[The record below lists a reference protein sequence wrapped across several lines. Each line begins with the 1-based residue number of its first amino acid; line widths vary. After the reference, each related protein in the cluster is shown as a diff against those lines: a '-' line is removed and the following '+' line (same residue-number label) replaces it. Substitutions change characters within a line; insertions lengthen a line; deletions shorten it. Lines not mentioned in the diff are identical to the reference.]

1 MKKWTMGVVIGL
13 WAGMLLPALLAGETK
28 LLPDTIP
35 AGSLLHVRLT
45 TTLTSKTSKT
55 GDPFTG
61 MVTQPI
67 VVDGKE
73 LVPSG
78 STVEGHVAFVKSS
91 GRVTG
96 LAQMR
101 VLLDDIITTEDM
113 KIPLNAG
120 LEDMNAGPCAKT
132 GTDDEGTIKGCG
144 KSKKDAAKDAAIAG
158 AMGAGAGS
166 MIGLG
171 SEIDCR
177 YYGNCGGPGFG
188 AALGM
193 GAGIGA
199 GSALIYNLLKHE
211 KQIILVQGT
220 TMTFVIHRSI
230 DANTGKPIAPD
241 TPAGPQLAAD
251 APTGQPLAPDAPVE
265 KAKQ

>member
-1 MKKWTMGVVIGL
+1 MKKWALAVIFGL
-13 WAGMLLPALLAGETK
+13 LAGMLAPALLAEDTK
-28 LLPDTIP
+28 VSPQTIP
-35 AGSLLHVRLT
+35 AGSLLHVRLSS
-45 TTLTSKTSKT
+45 TLTSKTSKT

-73 LVPSG
+73 LVQTG

-91 GRVTG
+91 GRITG

-101 VLLDDIITTEDM
+101 LVLDDIITTDDM
-113 KIPLNAG
+113 KIKMAAG

-132 GTDDEGTIKGCG
+132 TGDEEGTIKGCG
-144 KSKKDAAKDAAIAG
+144 KSKKDAAKDAAIGAG
-158 AMGAGAGS
+158 IGAGAGT
-166 MIGLG
+166 MVGMG
-171 SEIDCR
+171 HEIDCE

-188 AALGM
+188 TDLAA

-199 GSALIYNLLKHE
+199 ASTLIYNILRHE

-220 TMTFVIHRSI
+220 TMTFVINRSV
-230 DANTGKPIAPD
+230 DASTGKPIAEDTSPD
-241 TPAGPQLAAD
+241 N
-251 APTGQPLAPDAPVE
+251 
-265 KAKQ
+265 KK

>member
-1 MKKWTMGVVIGL
+1 MKKWAISVMFGL
-13 WAGMLLPALLAGETK
+13 LGAMLLPALLLGETSETK
-28 LLPDTIP
+28 VPQQSLP

-45 TTLTSKTSKT
+45 STLTSKTSKT

-73 LVPSG
+73 LVGTG

-101 VLLDDIITTEDM
+101 LVLDDIITTDDT
-113 KIPLNAG
+113 KIKMAAG

-132 GTDDEGTIKGCG
+132 GSDEEGTIKGCG
-144 KSKKDAAKDAAIAG
+144 KSKKDAAKDAAIGAG
-158 AMGAGAGS
+158 VGAGAGS

-171 SEIDCR
+171 SMIDCN
-177 YYGNCGGPGFG
+177 YYGNCGGPGM
-188 AALGM
+188 ASSMGM

-199 GSALIYNLLKHE
+199 GSTLIYNLLKHE

-220 TMTFVIHRSI
+220 TMTFVINRSV
-230 DANTGKPIAPD
+230 DASSGQPIAD
-241 TPAGPQLAAD
+241 NSTE
-251 APTGQPLAPDAPVE
+251 E
-265 KAKQ
+265 KK